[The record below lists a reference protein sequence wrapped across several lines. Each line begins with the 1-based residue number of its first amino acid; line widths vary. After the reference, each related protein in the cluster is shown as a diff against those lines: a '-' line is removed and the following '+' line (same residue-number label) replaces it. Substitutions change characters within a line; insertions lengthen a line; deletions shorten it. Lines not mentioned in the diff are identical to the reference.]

1 MSREWACLI
10 IAIFCEIAWATTLKR
25 TEGFTRFWPSVI
37 NVLFLCGLLYF
48 ISAAVNVLPVAIA
61 YPIWT
66 GLGGVGVAV
75 VSVVFHKEKL
85 SFMQI
90 VSILLII
97 TGAVGLKLAEVH

>member
-1 MSREWACLI
+1 MTWEWVCLI

-25 TEGFTRFWPSVI
+25 TEGFTRLLPSVI

-85 SFMQI
+85 TFMQML
-90 VSILLII
+90 SMLLII
-97 TGAVGLKLAEVH
+97 AGAVGLKLAEVH